1 MFLFE
6 SKDWKFIHIDLS
18 YICWNP
24 FGLSKQTTYFVPSAR
39 NSQRAIIGWMTCG
52 CWIINLID
60 YYVDKRI
67 ILCIFRWKTRVVAI
81 SVSLIDGTHFL
92 FRRDVNSINIQIFN
106 NSTSKIFFCKFP
118 WRFFYSLGNLQRL
131 FYILHFRLVAN
142 TGRQISIAVLQKNCF
157 VHIFKF

>member
-1 MFLFE
+1 
-6 SKDWKFIHIDLS
+6 
-18 YICWNP
+18 
-24 FGLSKQTTYFVPSAR
+24 
-39 NSQRAIIGWMTCG
+39 MTCG

-118 WRFFYSLGNLQRL
+118 WRFFILWEIYKDFFT
-131 FYILHFRLVAN
+131 FYTLDW
-142 TGRQISIAVLQKNCF
+142 RQILVGRYRLLYSKKIALCIYLN
-157 VHIFKF
+157 FKSTLMNF